1 MEDEHICVALICG
14 LDALYGRTIH
24 SPGEWN
30 IISDTLWYICGYPER
45 DLIIVRVDTAVDLDS
60 DGALLRV
67 TLTGIRVGAAGFCED
82 ELIFSV
88 KRRFVSALPVER
100 ALSVISMP
108 ILPVSL
114 SMTFT
119 GDAERRLESLLSA
132 LLPIIV
138 VLPETLILPSLV
150 ARTPPPL
157 QFVTVAFFNVK
168 EPPVTVIPAISVA
181 ESVPSNFKEDIVVAP
196 DVMINGSLQVLT
208 M

>member
-1 MEDEHICVALICG
+1 MEDERICAALICG

-30 IISDTLWYICGYPER
+30 IISDTLWYICGYPEC

-100 ALSVISMP
+100 EGVYR
-108 ILPVSL
+108 
-114 SMTFT
+114 
-119 GDAERRLESLLSA
+119 G
-132 LLPIIV
+132 
-138 VLPETLILPSLV
+138 
-150 ARTPPPL
+150 
-157 QFVTVAFFNVK
+157 FVGR
-168 EPPVTVIPAISVA
+168 
-181 ESVPSNFKEDIVVAP
+181 EDISGCGDPGGVVCH
-196 DVMINGSLQVLT
+196 INAYIAGEFINDIYRRC
-208 M
+208 